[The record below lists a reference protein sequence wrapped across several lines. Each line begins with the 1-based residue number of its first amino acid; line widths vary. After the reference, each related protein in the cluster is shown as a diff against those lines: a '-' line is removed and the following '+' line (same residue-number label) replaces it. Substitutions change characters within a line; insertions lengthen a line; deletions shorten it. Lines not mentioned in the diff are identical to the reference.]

1 MIKKLTPELIA
12 KLKRDFETADYSRSE
27 GLTPAEIEAKVN
39 ERTENA
45 PCGEPFIITRA
56 YLLKLMTENFRIDFN
71 PDTYFGEKFDLG
83 ADYSGQWVKDGF
95 FTGFMWERRM
105 RIRKERTPEKA
116 AAGDKFWRL
125 RIGNPSSDYGH
136 ACLDWVTVMRLGIK
150 GLLDRSDAAEREKTA
165 AAALTR
171 DQADFYEAV
180 RISYSA
186 VFTYC
191 RRLAD
196 LAEKRGA
203 TEAAADIRALTVRPP
218 QTLSEAMHLSLIMLD
233 LNELG
238 IERIRSLGNLD
249 VIYAPFY
256 RADVESGRLTK
267 EDAYELFRYFFLRIF
282 AAKRA
287 ANQPFCIGG
296 VADGKSLVS
305 DMTFLMLDAYRS
317 LGITNPKIHVRIN
330 KIDTSPLF
338 ETACDMILRGN
349 GSVVLICDESV
360 EKGYEKIGI
369 PRSISQNYLP
379 IGCYENVIVGYE
391 DARICSSWINTVKA
405 VEFAMN
411 GGVDPL
417 SGETYKAYPHK
428 IGSYEDF
435 ISAVEFYFAEFYKD
449 AKEAIV
455 AEKQWNPEVNPN
467 ALYSSTLT
475 DCAINGKDVFD
486 GGMNVRNTSL
496 KYFGIG
502 TAVDAIEAVKKLV
515 YEDKRFSLDELA
527 VVMKNDWKGN
537 EALRAEA
544 LHFEHKWGRGDEK
557 ADSLAAR
564 LYGFIARLV
573 VGSDNDLGGVYR
585 LGADSVDHSVIFAS
599 ATGATPDGRYAR
611 QEISKNLRP
620 TSGQEKCGVTGFLKS
635 VTALDGSDF
644 IDGAPADVVLHPS
657 AVRGEKGRAAFI
669 ALAKNYF
676 ARGGNAFQGNI
687 VDAETLEKAQADPA
701 SYADLQIRVCGWN
714 EYFVNMSRAA
724 QNDFIARAKE
734 NE

>member
-1 MIKKLTPELIA
+1 M
-12 KLKRDFETADYSRSE
+12 
-27 GLTPAEIEAKVN
+27 
-39 ERTENA
+39 
-45 PCGEPFIITRA
+45 
-56 YLLKLMTENFRIDFN
+56 
-71 PDTYFGEKFDLG
+71 
-83 ADYSGQWVKDGF
+83 
-95 FTGFMWERRM
+95 
-105 RIRKERTPEKA
+105 
-116 AAGDKFWRL
+116 
-125 RIGNPSSDYGH
+125 
-136 ACLDWVTVMRLGIK
+136 
-150 GLLDRSDAAEREKTA
+150 
-165 AAALTR
+165 
-171 DQADFYEAV
+171 
-180 RISYSA
+180 
-186 VFTYC
+186 
-191 RRLAD
+191 
-196 LAEKRGA
+196 
-203 TEAAADIRALTVRPP
+203 
-218 QTLSEAMHLSLIMLD
+218 
-233 LNELG
+233 
-238 IERIRSLGNLD
+238 
-249 VIYAPFY
+249 IYAPFY

-267 EDAYELFRYFFLRIF
+267 EDAYELFRYFFLWIF

-349 GSVVLICDESV
+349 GSVVLISDESV

-379 IGCYENVIVGYE
+379 VGCYENVIVGYE

-417 SGETYKAYPHK
+417 SGETYKVYPHK

-455 AEKQWNPEVNPN
+455 AEKQWNLEANPN
-467 ALYSSTLT
+467 ALYSSTLA

-544 LHFEHKWGRGDEK
+544 LHFEHKWGRGDEE

-599 ATGATPDGRYAR
+599 ATGATPDGRYAVR
-611 QEISKNLRP
+611 KSRKTSARRPDRKSAALRD
-620 TSGQEKCGVTGFLKS
+620 S
-635 VTALDGSDF
+635 
-644 IDGAPADVVLHPS
+644 
-657 AVRGEKGRAAFI
+657 
-669 ALAKNYF
+669 
-676 ARGGNAFQGNI
+676 
-687 VDAETLEKAQADPA
+687 
-701 SYADLQIRVCGWN
+701 
-714 EYFVNMSRAA
+714 
-724 QNDFIARAKE
+724 
-734 NE
+734 